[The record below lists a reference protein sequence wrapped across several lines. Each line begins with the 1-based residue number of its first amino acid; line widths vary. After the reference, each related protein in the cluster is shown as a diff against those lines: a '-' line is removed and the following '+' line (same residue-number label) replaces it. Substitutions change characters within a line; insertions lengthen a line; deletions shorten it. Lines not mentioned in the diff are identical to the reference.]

1 MIKDTSF
8 YCVNGWMM
16 NQLGLTG
23 VDLLCFAIIFSLSQN
38 GEGRYIAGLRYLSEF
53 MQCSQPTASKA
64 LKNLLEKGLIE
75 KEEII
80 TESGRRVFYFCNMD
94 VVEEMKNNPD
104 GGTKESL
111 EGVHKK
117 FIDGVYK
124 KFIPK
129 DNNNIINPN
138 NSLNNKNKENNIL
151 SAKEDF
157 EDFYKLYPLKKSKQS
172 ALKAWNKL
180 SEKDKQAAKDKLLAY
195 IDDCMR
201 NKRSFKYPATYL
213 NQRTWEDDFGTAQ
226 KIAFYDALESDG
238 EEKKRFKAWM
248 RKTHPEIE
256 NTALPLSYEDY
267 MQFYEEYGTC
277 AIDAALAYIEKDI
290 YMYRKVDIA
299 QVLKSV
305 LTEED

>member
-1 MIKDTSF
+1 MNEFFRIKSKNYATIANEFLKDGNLSNKAKGVLAMILALPDDWEFSVKGMVKITKDGEASLRAAIKEMREQG
-8 YCVNGWMM
+8 YCYFEPVRINNKIARWKYYFSGEK
-16 NQLGLTG
+16 LTKE
-23 VDLLCFAIIFSLSQN
+23 LLCDFLN
-38 GEGRYIAGLRYLSEF
+38 VE
-53 MQCSQPTASKA
+53 
-64 LKNLLEKGLIE
+64 NL
-75 KEEII
+75 
-80 TESGRRVFYFCNMD
+80 N
-94 VVEEMKNNPD
+94 VENRAQYNN
-104 GGTKESL
+104 
-111 EGVHKK
+111 
-117 FIDGVYK
+117 IN
-124 KFIPK
+124 
-129 DNNNIINPN
+129 NNNIINPN

-151 SAKEDF
+151 SANENFD
-157 EDFYKLYPLKKSKQS
+157 EFYKLYPLKKSKQS

-180 SEKDKQAAKDKLLAY
+180 SDKDKQAAKEKLLAY

-226 KIAFYDALESDG
+226 KVAFYDALETDS

-290 YMYRKVDIA
+290 YMYRKADIA

-305 LTEED
+305 LTEEE